1 MGARWLLSVAAML
14 GAACTPAQAAVE
26 RPPQFVVMAFDNCTE
41 LDRWQELVD
50 FAAGMNRDGDRV
62 HFTFFLSGVNLL
74 ADASRALYA
83 GPRQRRGYSPINF
96 GGPADDVRR
105 RVEYLNALNAS
116 GHEIASHAVGHFH
129 GGAWSAAEWAREF
142 QAFDEILDWVGPNN
156 RLPADVKLRFD
167 HRRVVGFR
175 APYLGAGSG
184 LFPALKAHGFRYDA
198 SRISPAAAWPDKVDS
213 LWRFNL
219 VPLRI
224 SGSGRGTLS
233 MDYNFFVAQS
243 RAANDPRRRALYSE
257 QMLATY
263 LDYFRA
269 NYTGSRAPLHIGHH
283 FFAYQGGVYNE
294 ALKAFARTVCGLP
307 EVRCTTYERLADFM
321 DGLSAETLAAYR
333 NGDFPRAERPAL
345 SVADATR

>member
-1 MGARWLLSVAAML
+1 GLAPPRVAPL
-14 GAACTPAQAAVE
+14 RG
-26 RPPQFVVMAFDNCTE
+26 
-41 LDRWQELVD
+41 
-50 FAAGMNRDGDRV
+50 
-62 HFTFFLSGVNLL
+62 
-74 ADASRALYA
+74 RAW
-83 GPRQRRGYSPINF
+83 P
-96 GGPADDVRR
+96 PAD
-105 RVEYLNALNAS
+105 
-116 GHEIASHAVGHFH
+116 G
-129 GGAWSAAEWAREF
+129 AREF
-142 QAFDEILDWVGPNN
+142 QAFDETPARAGPKN
-156 RLPADVKLRFD
+156 RLPADGKLAFE
-167 HRRVVGFR
+167 HQRVVGFR

-321 DGLSAETLAAYR
+321 DGLSAETL
-333 NGDFPRAERPAL
+333 
-345 SVADATR
+345 